1 MANTKTLALRFIKD
15 ESGQNLIEYALIA
28 CIIGL
33 AAITSMDYVSNGLK
47 NAFDSISNHL
57 RSGN

>member
-1 MANTKTLALRFIKD
+1 MGNAKRHVVKFIKD

-33 AAITSMDYVSNGLK
+33 AAISSMDYVSNGIK
-47 NAFDSISNHL
+47 NAFSSISDHL
-57 RSGN
+57 RDKN

>member
-1 MANTKTLALRFIKD
+1 MGNTKTLAIRFVKE

-33 AAITSMDYVSNGLK
+33 AAITSMDYVSTGIK
-47 NAFDSISNHL
+47 NAFNSISNHL
-57 RSGN
+57 RSQN

>member
-1 MANTKTLALRFIKD
+1 MGNTKTLAIRFVKE

-33 AAITSMDYVSNGLK
+33 AAITSMDYVSTGIE
-47 NAFDSISNHL
+47 NAFNSISNHL
-57 RSGN
+57 RSQN